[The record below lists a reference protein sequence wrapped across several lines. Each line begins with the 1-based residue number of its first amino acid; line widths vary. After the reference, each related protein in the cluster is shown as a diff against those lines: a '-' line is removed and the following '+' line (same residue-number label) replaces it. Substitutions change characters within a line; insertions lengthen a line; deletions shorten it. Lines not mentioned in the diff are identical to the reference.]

1 MSESPSEHL
10 TWLQTFQDLLR
21 YYLAPVQNTPLVNV
35 SGLIAVGL
43 GLFLAF
49 RCWKFER
56 FVVSVCGVFVGAW
69 LGYWV
74 SRLIGM
80 PAPIP
85 AAVGV
90 VVVTLLAYR
99 TYRWWLAAGSVV
111 VLFSVALVFQLG
123 QGDLKRYLPDLGDP
137 GRPLRG
143 DWIDR
148 LPADAAEQGR
158 NLRAT
163 WSDQIAKVKEPV
175 LRELKALGP
184 VGWLLPVGAALIGGL
199 LAYWALRGFAVVWV
213 GYLGAN
219 VAVLGALTFL
229 SAHWP
234 GVQTWVISKPQYPAG
249 CIIGVWL
256 LGLILQAKEIRFPK
270 KSPPEPAAAPKE
282 PAKA

>member
-1 MSESPSEHL
+1 MSGSPGEHL
-10 TWLQTFQDLLR
+10 NWLQTFQDLLR

-56 FVVSVCGVFVGAW
+56 FVVSVCGVFLGAW

-74 SRLIGM
+74 SRLIDT

-85 AAVGV
+85 AAIGV

-99 TYRWWLAAGSVV
+99 TYRWWLATGSIV
-111 VLFSVALVFQLG
+111 VLFAVALAFQLG

-143 DWIDR
+143 DWVDR

-163 WSDQIAKVKEPV
+163 WSDQIAKVKEPL

-229 SAHWP
+229 AAHWP
-234 GVQTWVISKPQYPAG
+234 GVQTWAISKPQYPAG
-249 CIIGVWL
+249 CIVGVWL

-270 KSPPEPAAAPKE
+270 KSPPEPAAPTKG
-282 PAKA
+282 PAEA